1 MAPEKDQVE
10 KMVCS
15 HCQEILSDYIDGVLE
30 LGEQVKM
37 ERHLADC
44 EPCRAVRDDLLQI
57 VHFSKQLPEQA
68 PSAAIWARIQ
78 SSLAEE
84 QKASPWSRARGWW
97 SRTRGMHFDFTVPQM
112 IAGAAVL
119 AVIISAG
126 AILARRDAS
135 SEMTLAGSASFA
147 ASQARPLSNPELQ
160 QLERQINDL
169 SQSIEGLKSKWEPE
183 VRITFERNMSYIE
196 QSLAECRHHLNV
208 NPEDGLSQELMLN
221 AYREKVRL
229 MEGFT
234 SF

>member
-1 MAPEKDQVE
+1 
-10 KMVCS
+10 MVCS
-15 HCQEILSDYIDGVLE
+15 QCQELLSDYIDGVLE

-44 EPCRAVRDDLLQI
+44 DRCRAVRDDLLQI

-68 PSAAIWARIQ
+68 PSAALWARIQ
-78 SSLAEE
+78 TSLAEE
-84 QKASPWSRARGWW
+84 QDASFWSRARGWW
-97 SRTRGMHFDFTVPQM
+97 SRARGMHFDFTVPQM
-112 IAGAAVL
+112 IASAAVL
-119 AVIISAG
+119 AIVISVG
-126 AILARRDAS
+126 AVLARRDAS
-135 SEMTLAGSASFA
+135 SQMNLAGAGPVA
-147 ASQARPLSNPELQ
+147 ASQAQPLSNPEMQ

-169 SQSIEGLKSKWEPE
+169 SQSIEEVKSKWEPE

-196 QSLAECRHHLNV
+196 QSLAECRHHLTV
-208 NPEDGLSQELMLN
+208 NPEDGVSQELMLN